1 MSINE
6 KFWYSTRG
14 ITFLNVPEE
23 MVEKSASQSANG
35 ISKVKDDDFWQ
46 WVFWSIEC
54 SQRGLQL
61 AYHDGDQ
68 KYSVQANINTMKTIN
83 ARTFY
88 KIFRESH
95 CFMIVEN
102 TCTNIVKS
110 IKILS

>member
-23 MVEKSASQSANG
+23 MVEKSASQSADG

-46 WVFWSIEC
+46 WVFRSIEC

-61 AYHDGDQ
+61 AYHNEE
-68 KYSVQANINTMKTIN
+68 KYSVQANIYTMKTIKE
-83 ARTFY
+83 RTFY
-88 KIFRESH
+88 KIYRESH

-102 TCTNIVKS
+102 TCTNIVES
-110 IKILS
+110 IKTLS